1 MSEFIVITEP
11 KPQPQDT
18 MLKDILRRSAWLD
31 DAVVKG
37 APYFD
42 AAWVIKDIPKG
53 REVHLHHHDFDEY
66 LGFMGNDGYNPMDLG
81 CEVEI
86 QVGDKVM
93 SFSETFLVYI
103 PAGVKHGIIAMTNV
117 KRPVLCYS
125 GGPNVTYAS
134 TGE

>member
-1 MSEFIVITEP
+1 MSEFVVIEDP

-18 MLKDILRRSAWLD
+18 MLKDMLRRSAWLD
-31 DAVVKG
+31 DEVVKG

-53 REVHLHHHDFDEY
+53 PEVHLHHHDFDEY

-81 CEVEI
+81 CDVVI
-86 QVGDKVM
+86 QVGGEILSYDK
-93 SFSETFLVYI
+93 TFMVYI
-103 PAGVKHGIIAMTNV
+103 PAGVEHGIISMTNI

-125 GGPNVTYAS
+125 GGPNVAYAMR
-134 TGE
+134 